1 MADLI
6 EKILELSGA
15 FEDSSDG
22 SVVTQDTLMKKI
34 DPCGS
39 ALFHGGDK
47 R

>member
-1 MADLI
+1 MFLT
-6 EKILELSGA
+6 ESGGYVCMYV